1 MDEVRLP
8 AIDEK
13 ELQKALQR
21 GFESWI
27 EEVTKAV
34 NAAGAGAVLDE
45 SEEPVRKALAK
56 LRQKV
61 FEKALQ
67 MKTDAASAAFSPS
80 EAKGEEAWV

>member
-13 ELQKALQR
+13 DLQTALQR
-21 GFESWI
+21 EFESCI

-34 NAAGAGAVLDE
+34 NGAGAGSVIDE

-80 EAKGEEAWV
+80 EESRGEDQV